1 MAIRENLSILE
12 NINST
17 LSVKLYQNYLK
28 KDGTYY
34 ARVNRNNVKFNN
46 ILSEIAD
53 ENKGIDP
60 HLLQYAAILIQ
71 KKILK
76 LLEQGKAVNLL
87 DIGTIYIGMKCN
99 AKGKKDVQEKG
110 DFLIKFSPT
119 QFTLDAI
126 SSINVG
132 DIIFA
137 DPNFTITGVIDLYTK
152 KENQTLTIGKPAK
165 ITGTRL
171 KLGDEN
177 SGIFFAPIDTEE
189 EIISDESTWIKVPQ
203 ESIFR
208 NKPTELNFFVPETLE
223 SGKSYC
229 IVLKTNYISNSQT
242 RKEILETESA
252 PIKIV

>member
-1 MAIRENLSILE
+1 MTKFKSSGFRESFYHAFRGLRLAF
-12 NINST
+12 NS
-17 LSVKLYQNYLK
+17 Q
-28 KDGTYY
+28 
-34 ARVNRNNVKFNN
+34 RNFV
-46 ILSEIAD
+46 IEIFIAC
-53 ENKGIDP
+53 I
-60 HLLQYAAILIQ
+60 
-71 KKILK
+71 
-76 LLEQGKAVNLL
+76 VT
-87 DIGTIYIGMKCN
+87 TI
-99 AKGKKDVQEKG
+99 ALV
-110 DFLIKFSPT
+110 LKFSPSDLCILFIMIAMVLVSEMLNSIIE
-119 QFTLDAI
+119 FTLDAI
-126 SSINVG
+126 SSLDVGNV
-132 DIIFA
+132 IFA
-137 DPNFTITGVIDLYTK
+137 DPNFTITDIVDLYTK
-152 KENQTLTIGKPAK
+152 EENQTLTMGKPAK
-165 ITGTRL
+165 ITGTKL

>member
-1 MAIRENLSILE
+1 MIKVRCSKPWNYRVLSFFSYPHVNVDKIVYVENSP
-12 NINST
+12 
-17 LSVKLYQNYLK
+17 
-28 KDGTYY
+28 
-34 ARVNRNNVKFNN
+34 
-46 ILSEIAD
+46 EIT
-53 ENKGIDP
+53 
-60 HLLQYAAILIQ
+60 
-71 KKILK
+71 
-76 LLEQGKAVNLL
+76 V
-87 DIGTIYIGMKCN
+87 
-99 AKGKKDVQEKG
+99 
-110 DFLIKFSPT
+110 
-119 QFTLDAI
+119 
-126 SSINVG
+126 
-132 DIIFA
+132 
-137 DPNFTITGVIDLYTK
+137 ITDLYTN
-152 KENQTLTIGKPAK
+152 KENETLTKGKPVK

-189 EIISDESTWIKVPQ
+189 EIISDESAWIKVPQ